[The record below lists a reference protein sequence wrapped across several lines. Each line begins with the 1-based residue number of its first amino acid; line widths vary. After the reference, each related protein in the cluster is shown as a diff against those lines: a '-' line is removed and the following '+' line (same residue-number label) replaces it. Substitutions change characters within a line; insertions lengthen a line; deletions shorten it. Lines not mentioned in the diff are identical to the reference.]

1 MCIRDRTQPV
11 HGAVR
16 ADQSSGMQIPDDG
29 VVLDPGHWLLSLRL
43 EDNLDVVPAM
53 RERIREVRR
62 EDPTRDQPSP
72 PTRISLFEGCHSRSV
87 VASVTLGS
95 VNANRPGGLPSR
107 SGPLAWIVLPGPTI
121 SDRRRCVST

>member
-1 MCIRDRTQPV
+1 
-11 HGAVR
+11 
-16 ADQSSGMQIPDDG
+16 
-29 VVLDPGHWLLSLRL
+29 
-43 EDNLDVVPAM
+43 M

-95 VNANRPGGLPSR
+95 VNANRPGGFHHARDRSLGSCSLDQPSPIGGGMCR
-107 SGPLAWIVLPGPTI
+107 RERPMPSH
-121 SDRRRCVST
+121 RRRLAQSSRQTDSRWGVNGTMPTTDASLDPSAR